1 MFSPSHFL
9 SRLVAVLLVLVL
21 VPSLATTHAFSI
33 QTKAYPSQRSSSKF
47 SLSAQRPSKSALN
60 YADAED
66 DFEDFVIH
74 YELEK
79 ESKPSP
85 ETIFPLP
92 AQHRNVDLHGLEEL
106 APLERHMLRM
116 EGLDPYVLVSVL
128 TSTASYNTICGID
141 LFQNGHLDLMSGFL
155 LASSTISAVSG
166 IYSTTVFSMSVLY
179 GKTALGLD
187 KEDLYYTFMESTRN
201 NRIRG
206 YKAFSTTLL
215 LFLVNIFLIAIDK
228 LPEPAQGPA
237 AIIALATTFFGA
249 NEFISITSA
258 ASPMFQDLIPKDRR

>member
-1 MFSPSHFL
+1 MNILSHSTPR
-9 SRLVAVLLVLVL
+9 SRVVLTTLVAITYL
-21 VPSLATTHAFSI
+21 STAKAFSI
-33 QTKAYPSQRSSSKF
+33 PSSTNPRKF
-47 SLSAQRPSKSALN
+47 SLFVERPYKSALN
-60 YADAED
+60 YAETED
-66 DFEDFVIH
+66 DYEGLVVDYKFEKD
-74 YELEK
+74 LK
-79 ESKPSP
+79 TSKSS
-85 ETIFPLP
+85 FYSLP
-92 AQHRNVDLHGLEEL
+92 QQHEIDLHGLEEL

-141 LFQNGHLDLMSGFL
+141 LFPNGYFDITSTIL
-155 LASSTISAVSG
+155 LASSTASAVCG

-187 KEDLYYTFMESTRN
+187 KEDLYYKFMESTRE

-206 YKAFSTTLL
+206 YKAFSASLL

-237 AIIALATTFFGA
+237 AIVALATTFFGI
-249 NEFISITSA
+249 NEFISITSSA
-258 ASPMFQDLIPKDRR
+258 LPMFQDLIPTDRR